1 MKRELIITIIIVI
14 IIIISGILTQK
25 HTEKEIGDIDN
36 KIESL
41 KESMISREKS
51 NDIYLIDI
59 NSIYDDWLE
68 KDQVLSYYLE
78 HNELE
83 KVNTS
88 IRTAK
93 GFIEAKE
100 LEESIAELETCLS
113 ILEHIK
119 EKQEVS
125 LKNIF

>member
-25 HTEKEIGDIDN
+25 HTEKV
-36 KIESL
+36 

-59 NSIYDDWLE
+59 NSIYEDWLK

-113 ILEHIK
+113 ILEHIE